1 MHKQFK
7 YHLTLVLKILF
18 YRLLTWNF
26 TTMSFI
32 SISITNFSNFNNKQY
47 KTELARRRAEVETL
61 LRQQEEKEWLEYQ
74 A

>member
-1 MHKQFK
+1 
-7 YHLTLVLKILF
+7 
-18 YRLLTWNF
+18 
-26 TTMSFI
+26 MSFI

-47 KTELARRRAEVETL
+47 KTELARRCAEVETL